1 MKVVGTVGGV
11 RALSKSWPEP
21 LDADWSCNRALCSI
35 APHSLRPSE
44 AASLQMMIGWGFMPE
59 LGKLATPSA
68 FQLSVLCPASVSESK
83 IYISA

>member
-1 MKVVGTVGGV
+1 
-11 RALSKSWPEP
+11 
-21 LDADWSCNRALCSI
+21 
-35 APHSLRPSE
+35 
-44 AASLQMMIGWGFMPE
+44 MMIGWGFMPE